1 MSLRPASAKATAG
14 PAIASAT
21 AGVEG
26 RTMRDRLTGFVA
38 IVAVVFAVTA
48 AQAHHSVSGQFD
60 VSKPITLKGVISK
73 IDWINPHIY
82 VHLDVKDPSG
92 TTTTWAL
99 STLPTAMMRRAGLTR
114 ETLQGKPGEEVT
126 IDAVPA
132 RDGSKNLG
140 WINKITYADGHSFAP
155 TGQ

>member
-1 MSLRPASAKATAG
+1 
-14 PAIASAT
+14 
-21 AGVEG
+21 
-26 RTMRDRLTGFVA
+26 MRDRLTLFAA
-38 IVAVVFAVTA
+38 IVVVVFAVSTA
-48 AQAHHSVSGQFD
+48 RAHHSVPGQFD
-60 VSKPITLKGVISK
+60 VSKPVTLKGVISK
-73 IDWINPHIY
+73 IEWINPHVY
-82 VHLDVKDPSG
+82 VQLDVKEPNG

-126 IDAVPA
+126 INAVPA

-140 WINKITYADGHSFAP
+140 WINKITYADGHSFSP